1 MTKAHPHRQVN
12 VHLDTVDDVDIIERI
27 EAQPSMVGYVR
38 ELVRRDIHD
47 ERLDYVALK
56 ESGLQAE
63 NAKLRELVRDMW
75 RFTGTACKKYPKL
88 FDPGVPGGQMVYPN
102 MLDSFEQ
109 RMREL
114 GVEVE
119 S

>member
-12 VHLDTVDDVDIIERI
+12 VHLDTVDDADVIERI

-47 ERLDYVALK
+47 ERLDYVVLK
-56 ESGLQAE
+56 TSELQAE
-63 NAKLRELVRDMW
+63 NAKLRELVRDLYEM
-75 RFTGTACKKYPKL
+75 AYPEC
-88 FDPGVPGGQMVYPN
+88 P
-102 MLDSFEQ
+102 SAFEAAFAA

-114 GVEVE
+114 GVEVDA
-119 S
+119 